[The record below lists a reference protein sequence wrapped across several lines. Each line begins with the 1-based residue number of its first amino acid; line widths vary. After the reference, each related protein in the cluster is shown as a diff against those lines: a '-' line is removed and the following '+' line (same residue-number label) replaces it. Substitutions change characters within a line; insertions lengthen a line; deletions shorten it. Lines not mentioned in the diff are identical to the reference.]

1 MTGDTGDGGDERPKR
16 ATLRTRHDDPAVVAR
31 AVRPDNTDAMRTTA
45 GDGADGR
52 TPSDEAD
59 DSRVVTRIE
68 RPTTGGLRSTVDD
81 YVVNLRV
88 AETVAAIAR
97 GADATDVHAR
107 DEADVDARDTDG
119 TPAERTGASHE
130 QNDSDITTHDTHD
143 T

>member
-1 MTGDTGDGGDERPKR
+1 MTGDGPVGDGSDGVAPKR
-16 ATLRTRHDDPAVVAR
+16 ATLRTRHDDPVVLAR
-31 AVRPDNTDAMRTTA
+31 AVRPDNTDAMRTTV
-45 GDGADGR
+45 GDSGGR
-52 TPSDEAD
+52 APSDGPND
-59 DSRVVTRIE
+59 GRVVTRIA

-97 GADATDVHAR
+97 G
-107 DEADVDARDTDG
+107 VDR
-119 TPAERTGASHE
+119 AERTGASHE